1 VPDARR
7 PASPGQPRRE
17 RRDAVTQQEEFDDM
31 ASAREAPEPTDA
43 AADAG
48 ADAAADAR
56 HAERRA
62 HTPRDRDAA
71 RRR

>member
-17 RRDAVTQQEEFDDM
+17 RRDAVTQQEEFDEL
-31 ASAREAPEPTDA
+31 AAEQRVPVQPDA
-43 AADAG
+43 TT
-48 ADAAADAR
+48 DAR

-62 HTPRDRDAA
+62 HTPRDRDPQ